1 MSPLLLPCMIERAE
15 HLADLLKYE
24 EAWAAVEALP
34 PEQRTTPAALR
45 VRLRCCCGL
54 TRWDLGKEI
63 ASVLEA
69 GDWDD
74 RIIVAAFYHALAI
87 AQLQDGDRE
96 EARESAKKA
105 IAAWEVSRLTM
116 LEDRRLEGLW

>member
-1 MSPLLLPCMIERAE
+1 MNSRHAE
-15 HLADLLKYE
+15 HLADLRRYE
-24 EAWAAVEALP
+24 EAWAAVDALP

-54 TRWDLGKEI
+54 TRWDLGEEI

-69 GDWDD
+69 GDAES
-74 RIIVAAFYHALAI
+74 RVVAAAFYHALAI
-87 AQLQDGDRE
+87 AQLQDGDRDD
-96 EARESAKKA
+96 ARESAKKA
-105 IAAWEVSRLTM
+105 IAAWGVARLAI